1 MKDLEQIKR
10 EAFEMCCSIDVQLAV
25 VLSGLDALDL
35 IQEDMAENKTDKAD
49 RYTDPIYYI
58 SFTLREQVN
67 RAVKDLDELFSR
79 IREWQ

>member
-1 MKDLEQIKR
+1 MKDLEQIKS
-10 EAFEMCCSIDVQLAV
+10 EAFEMCCNIDAQLEV

-49 RYTDPIYYI
+49 RYTEPIYYI
-58 SFTLREQVN
+58 SLTLREQVN
-67 RAVKDLDELFSR
+67 RVAKDLDELFSR